1 MLSQIYSILTGNLAM
16 PRKISQ
22 HDTKFTV
29 NLYKGCG
36 RRVRE
41 PNLICINA
49 LLNKL
54 KIPGTT
60 PPTPAKINIRGDIK
74 DLGEEG

>member
-1 MLSQIYSILTGNLAM
+1 MT
-16 PRKISQ
+16 RKISQ
-22 HDTKFTV
+22 LDTKFTV
-29 NLYKGCG
+29 NLCKGRG

-41 PNLICINA
+41 SNLICINA

-60 PPTPAKINIRGDIK
+60 PTPPPPPLAKINIRGRRK
-74 DLGEEG
+74 DLGEEA